1 MAQERSKRVWTV
13 VYEDQEGRGDPSVY
27 PSKRAALQRVEGLL
41 EDLVHEAFDE
51 WGPSPGLEEVRQSMQ
66 DQAIEVAL
74 DQWNDLDAGKR
85 IHLEEGTYYPPK
97 TAREW

>member
-27 PSKRAALQRVEGLL
+27 PTKRAALARVEELL
-41 EDLVHEAFDE
+41 EGLVRDAFDDY
-51 WGPSPGLEEVRQSMQ
+51 GPDPDLDEIRNSMQ
-66 DQAIEVAL
+66 DKAIEVAL
-74 DQWNDLDAGKR
+74 DQWNYLGADQK
-85 IHLEEGTYYPPK
+85 IHLEDGTFYPPK